1 MDIWGFIAIGYFLVG
16 IILTYIW
23 WHDEYEPE
31 YNAAKEIDELDGGVE
46 ESMAVLFLA
55 ALVFFWPCKVVK
67 NYFESFVD

>member
-31 YNAAKEIDELDGGVE
+31 YELAKELDDGSAE
-46 ESMAVLFLA
+46 PIAVLLLA
-55 ALVFFWPCKVVK
+55 ALVFFWPFKLVK
-67 NYFESFVD
+67 NYFESLFY

>member
-16 IILTYIW
+16 IMLTFIW

-31 YNAAKEIDELDGGVE
+31 YELAKELDDGSAE
-46 ESMAVLFLA
+46 PIAVLFIV
-55 ALVFFWPCKVVK
+55 ALVLFWPFKVVK

>member
-31 YNAAKEIDELDGGVE
+31 YELAKELDDGSAE
-46 ESMAVLFLA
+46 PIAVLLLA
-55 ALVFFWPCKVVK
+55 ALVFFWPFKVVK
-67 NYFESFVD
+67 NYFEGFVD

>member
-31 YNAAKEIDELDGGVE
+31 YEYEKENGDAED
-46 ESMAVLFLA
+46 SMTVILLLLFIC
-55 ALVFFWPCKVVK
+55 FWPFKLVK
-67 NYFESFVD
+67 NYFESLFY